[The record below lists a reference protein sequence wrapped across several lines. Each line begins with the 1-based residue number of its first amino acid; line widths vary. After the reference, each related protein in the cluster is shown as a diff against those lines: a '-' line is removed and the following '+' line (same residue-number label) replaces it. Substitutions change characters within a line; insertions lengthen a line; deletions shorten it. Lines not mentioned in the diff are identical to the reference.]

1 MRRLGFH
8 YNYYFNK
15 YERGSTYSI
24 NSLLGVKYLVED
36 KENKENLHP
45 YFLDSQTFEK
55 LDISTEKIGYYYNPK
70 AINLGFISDKSG
82 SYFVNEGKESS
93 LTGKIHWF
101 DHFEYQNEI
110 FKTINNQVND
120 TIFKPLEIVSVFTNV
135 DYVEDEYG
143 VKTYQNIRR
152 GNTVKITFKVQDEA
166 LNMPLYFGEKNN
178 YEKATFTLDEERI
191 VNNYWTN
198 GIASFPDTEDHLH
211 ELIIRFNE
219 DVESI
224 ELVTELYY
232 EDLNVS
238 NLYLNALKENEFVVN
253 KVENS
258 LTSKGYKGTINV
270 SDSNKDLVFTLPHK
284 DGIKVFIDGKEQ
296 KTQTKLNIF
305 TAVSLEKISVGS
317 HQVTIKYQ
325 DDALVIALPI
335 TIVGVIGLIP
345 LVIFYK
351 KIEDSI
357 FSFRKHEEVSN

>member
-1 MRRLGFH
+1 
-8 YNYYFNK
+8 
-15 YERGSTYSI
+15 
-24 NSLLGVKYLVED
+24 
-36 KENKENLHP
+36 
-45 YFLDSQTFEK
+45 
-55 LDISTEKIGYYYNPK
+55 
-70 AINLGFISDKSG
+70 
-82 SYFVNEGKESS
+82 
-93 LTGKIHWF
+93 
-101 DHFEYQNEI
+101 
-110 FKTINNQVND
+110 
-120 TIFKPLEIVSVFTNV
+120 
-135 DYVEDEYG
+135 
-143 VKTYQNIRR
+143 
-152 GNTVKITFKVQDEA
+152 
-166 LNMPLYFGEKNN
+166 MPLYFGEKNN

-198 GIASFPDTEDHLH
+198 GIASFPDTENHLH

-238 NLYLNALKENEFVVN
+238 NLYLNALKENEFVIN

-270 SDSNKDLVFTLPHK
+270 TDNNKDFVFTLPHK
-284 DGIKVFIDGKEQ
+284 DGIKVLIDGKEQ

-305 TAVSLEKISVGS
+305 TAVSLEKISVGT

-325 DDALVIALPI
+325 DDALAIALPI